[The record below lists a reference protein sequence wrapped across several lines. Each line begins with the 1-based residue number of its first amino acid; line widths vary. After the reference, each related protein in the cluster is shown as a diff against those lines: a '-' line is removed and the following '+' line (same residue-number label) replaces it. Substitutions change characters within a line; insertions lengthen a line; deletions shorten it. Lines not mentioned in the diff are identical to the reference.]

1 MSGFL
6 HTTNNDTVRDVDVIV
21 PIWNEMESLPRFW
34 ERLVAIPCYTRCRIT
49 FVDNG
54 STDGTLDFLRNL
66 QDIDLIEHQ
75 QNEGYGGSLIDGL
88 NQTNL
93 PNIVIIDA
101 DGEYPP
107 EAIPALL
114 GALVDNNVV
123 YASRLL
129 GKTYATAG
137 MPWLQVLGNHGVS
150 TFFNALFGQRC
161 TDLYTGFKAIKRVTL
176 RNMRFNRKGFEHVL
190 ELAVYLSGRGYRIVD
205 VPVDYMPRAGGTSKM
220 SHLFE
225 AIKFVFWLLYYR
237 CRMLDMKVISS

>member
-1 MSGFL
+1 MK
-6 HTTNNDTVRDVDVIV
+6 DT
-21 PIWNEMESLPRFW
+21 
-34 ERLVAIPCYTRCRIT
+34 A
-49 FVDNG
+49 
-54 STDGTLDFLRNL
+54 
-66 QDIDLIEHQ
+66 
-75 QNEGYGGSLIDGL
+75 GSLIDGL

-123 YASRLL
+123 YAQSPFRQDVCDSR
-129 GKTYATAG
+129 
-137 MPWLQVLGNHGVS
+137 
-150 TFFNALFGQRC
+150 NALVASAGESWRVDFLQCAIWPTC

-237 CRMLDMKVISS
+237 CRMLDLKVISS